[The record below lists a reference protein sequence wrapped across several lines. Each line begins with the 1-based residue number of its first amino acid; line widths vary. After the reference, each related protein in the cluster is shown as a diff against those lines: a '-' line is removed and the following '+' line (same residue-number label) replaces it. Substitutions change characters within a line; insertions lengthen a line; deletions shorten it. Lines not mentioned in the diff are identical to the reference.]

1 MGIMRDMGFS
11 MLTINHGPCC
21 SLTAVAPVC
30 CRPRTECANAR
41 PRLGPLGW
49 IGCRLVPLVWAWRPP
64 WLAGPGRLAALTGL
78 ATGPAWAAGP
88 GGSVS
93 DSQPGQAEG
102 RPLAGLAPF
111 AWGCGLGK
119 IQKKCKTNT
128 KKVQN
133 KYKRIAKTCKTN
145 TQKKCKNIENHA
157 K

>member
-30 CRPRTECANAR
+30 CRPRTEGANAR

-64 WLAGPGRLAALTGL
+64 RLAGPGHLAALTGL
-78 ATGPAWAAGP
+78 AMGPAWVAGP

-93 DSQPGQAEG
+93 DSQAGQPLGAAPG
-102 RPLAGLAPF
+102 
-111 AWGCGLGK
+111 GLGP
-119 IQKKCKTNT
+119 ICLGA
-128 KKVQN
+128 V
-133 KYKRIAKTCKTN
+133 A
-145 TQKKCKNIENHA
+145 
-157 K
+157 